1 VFPASIIHDRLIGR
15 LSSCETGGLVT
26 RHPVDPV
33 GSQMRCKMYR
43 LYVGIA
49 ISKDSFS
56 VAGLD
61 FKGNALIEG
70 SYGMDAEG
78 FSLFLEMV
86 FHHCKDLSQIL
97 VAMESTGCY
106 HLNLFSFLNEQGIEA
121 VVINPLLISNFA
133 KLSLRKTKTDKKDAM
148 TIAQFILQHQDAVS
162 QLAVSQKLQDLRDLA
177 RERES
182 LCHLVSATKSEI
194 KRVLRTTFPEL
205 ESLCDISTKVMLQ
218 FLKQYPSARM
228 VKSAKPKDLIKAL
241 ERKGVGTRLIFSA
254 QDIIRAA
261 RDSVGIVSPAKE
273 IILQGKVSTLVH
285 LQERVEQMTKLMTA
299 LCKASMLEDLEIVTS
314 IKGIK
319 TKTAVP
325 FLAEVGN
332 IKNYS
337 CYKKLIAF
345 AGLDPSVRQSGK
357 FVGQS
362 KISKRGNRHLRRA
375 LYLMASSV
383 VKSNSFFRCYFIKK
397 KKEGMSPQK
406 ALFAVAHKLT
416 RIIFAMLTH
425 KTYFNLKEVSVNS

>member
-1 VFPASIIHDRLIGR
+1 
-15 LSSCETGGLVT
+15 
-26 RHPVDPV
+26 
-33 GSQMRCKMYR
+33 MYR
-43 LYVGIA
+43 LYVGIDV
-49 ISKDSFS
+49 SKDSFS
-56 VAGLD
+56 VVGLD
-61 FKGNALIEG
+61 SKGNARLEG
-70 SYGMDAEG
+70 SYSMDAEG
-78 FSLFLEMV
+78 FSLFLETLLQQ
-86 FHHCKDLSQIL
+86 CKEPTQIL
-97 VAMESTGCY
+97 AAMESTGCY
-106 HLNLFSFLNEQGIEA
+106 HLNLFSFLNEQGIEV
-121 VVINPLLISNFA
+121 VVINPLLISNFG

-148 TIAQFILQHQDAVS
+148 TIAQFILQNQDAVS
-162 QLAVSQKLQDLRDLA
+162 RLAVSQRLQDLRDLA

-182 LCHLVSATKSEI
+182 LCHLISATKSEI
-194 KRVLRTTFPEL
+194 KRILRTTFPEL

-228 VKSAKPKDLIKAL
+228 VKAAKPKDVLKSL
-241 ERKGVGTRLIFSA
+241 ERKGVGTRLTFSA
-254 QDIIRAA
+254 EDIIRSAKK
-261 RDSVGIVSPAKE
+261 SVGIVSPAKE

-285 LQERVEQMTKLMTA
+285 LQDRAEQMTKLMTE
-299 LCKASMLEDLEIVTS
+299 LCKASMLQDLEIVTS

-325 FLAEVGN
+325 FLAEVGD

-383 VKSNSFFRCYFIKK
+383 VKSNSFFRRYFMKK
-397 KKEGMSPQK
+397 KKKGMSSQK
-406 ALFAVAHKLT
+406 ALFAVAHKLI
-416 RIIFAMLTH
+416 RIIFAMMTH
-425 KTYFNLKEVSVNS
+425 KTYFNLKEVSVHS